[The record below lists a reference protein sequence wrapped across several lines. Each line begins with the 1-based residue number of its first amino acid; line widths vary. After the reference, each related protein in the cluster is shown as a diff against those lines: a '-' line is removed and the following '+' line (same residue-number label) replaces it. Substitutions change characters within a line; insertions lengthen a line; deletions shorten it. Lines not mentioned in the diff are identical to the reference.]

1 MKDKIN
7 RVIKKREGFRPFA
20 PMVTADDANKYFEDI
35 KELIKGYGFT
45 SRADAELKRINAEI
59 RRVGELPGEKM
70 APEAKR
76 DRINELQGIKNRV
89 LKGVIDQRIKAGM
102 NKYPWED

>member
-1 MKDKIN
+1 MQK
-7 RVIKKREGFRPFA
+7 RQIKG
-20 PMVTADDANKYFEDI
+20 DAKKYFEDN

-89 LKGVIDQRIKAGM
+89 LKGVIDQRIKAVM